1 MEDTM
6 QFHSDIKPISWLK
19 NNAKR
24 MLESVDET
32 GNPMIITQ
40 NGEAKAVIMNV
51 RAYDQ
56 MQESL
61 ALLRMLADSSADA
74 EAGRLRDSDEVF
86 ADIGRMIA
94 RQRDAR
100 K

>member
-1 MEDTM
+1 M

-19 NNAKR
+19 NNAKQ
-24 MLESVDET
+24 MLEIVNET

-40 NGEAKAVIMNV
+40 NGEAKAVVMNV

-61 ALLRMLADSSADA
+61 ALLRILADSSANV
-74 EAGRLRDSDEVF
+74 EAGHLRDSDEIF
-86 ADIGRMIA
+86 ADIGGMIA
-94 RQRDAR
+94 GQCDAR